1 MPQKLLS
8 GGFMLNIL
16 VAEDDVNLNKIVCS
30 ALVSAGYD
38 AASCRDGAE
47 AIEKFGERHFD
58 MIISDIMMPAADGFA
73 LLSAVREAGS
83 DVPVIFMTALD
94 DMPSKQMGYRLGID
108 DYIVKPFDVAE
119 LILRVRAV
127 ARRAGIN
134 RSKKLEL
141 GNLVMDEDEH
151 TAYVDGRE
159 IALTVREFDILF
171 RLLSFP
177 KKTFTRAML
186 MEDLWNYDSNATSRT
201 VDVYMAK
208 LREKT
213 AACNGFEIVTVHG
226 LGYKAV
232 LK

>member
-8 GGFMLNIL
+8 GEFMLNIL

-73 LLSAVREAGS
+73 LLSAVMEAGS

-94 DMPSKQMGYRLGID
+94 DMPSKQRGYRLGID

-177 KKTFTRAML
+177 NVIITSHQGFFTEEAL
-186 MEDLWNYDSNATSRT
+186 EAIAATTLSNA
-201 VDVYMAK
+201 AAF
-208 LREKT
+208 EKGEINT
-213 AACNGFEIVTVHG
+213 ANQV
-226 LGYKAV
+226 K
-232 LK
+232 

>member
-16 VAEDDVNLNKIVCS
+16 VAEDDVNHNKIVCS

-94 DMPSKQMGYRLGID
+94 DMPSKQRGYRLGID

-171 RLLSFP
+171 CLLSFP

>member
-73 LLSAVREAGS
+73 LLSAVREIGS

-94 DMPSKQMGYRLGID
+94 DMPSKQRGYRLGID

>member
-186 MEDLWNYDSNATSRT
+186 MEDLWNYASTATSRT
-201 VDVYMAK
+201 GDVYMAK